1 MSQRLE
7 IYQSMWAMERRHT
20 DGHERTLEKNI
31 EMIARAGFDGISVG
45 YASREGVREIASL
58 LAARNTALKSP

>member
-31 EMIARAGFDGISVG
+31 ER
-45 YASREGVREIASL
+45 R
-58 LAARNTALKSP
+58 SP